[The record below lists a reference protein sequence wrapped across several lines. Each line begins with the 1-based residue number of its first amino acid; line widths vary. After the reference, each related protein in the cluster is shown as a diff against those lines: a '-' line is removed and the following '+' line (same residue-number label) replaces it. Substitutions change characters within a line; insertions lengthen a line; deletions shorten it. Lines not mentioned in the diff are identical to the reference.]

1 MVVAATLLFSDAAD
15 AAATTGAT
23 TWAVFCGRRQKA
35 ARIYGT

>member
-1 MVVAATLLFSDAAD
+1 MVVAATLLFSDAA

-35 ARIYGT
+35 VRIDGT